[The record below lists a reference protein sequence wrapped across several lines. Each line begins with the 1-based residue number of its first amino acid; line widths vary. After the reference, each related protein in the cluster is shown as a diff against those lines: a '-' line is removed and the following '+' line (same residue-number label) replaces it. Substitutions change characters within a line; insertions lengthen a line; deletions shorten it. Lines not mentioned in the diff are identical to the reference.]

1 MNLFELTEDYLKLL
15 QLAEDPET
23 DPEALADT
31 MEGIEGALEDK
42 LDAYAYVVSQLD
54 GDIATIDTEIKR
66 LQELKKSLSN
76 NKDRVKKNMYA
87 SMIALDVRKIK
98 TAKHQFTIAKNGGK
112 LPVVIYDDVIP
123 EDVPDEYRI
132 TKYDFDKDAIRA
144 ALENGDFIPFAELGE
159 RGESLRIK

>member
-1 MNLFELTEDYLKLL
+1 MNLFELTADYLKLL
-15 QLAEDPET
+15 ELAEDPET

-42 LDAYAYVVSQLD
+42 LDSYAYVLSSLD
-54 GDIATIDTEIKR
+54 GDINTVDAEIKR
-66 LQELKKSLSN
+66 LQEFKKGLVKN
-76 NKDRVKKNMYA
+76 RDGIKKNMYS
-87 SMIALDVRKIK
+87 SMIALDTRKIK

-112 LPVVIYDDVIP
+112 LPVVIYDGIIP
-123 EDVPDEYRI
+123 ELVPEEFRV
-132 TKYDFDKDAIRA
+132 TKYDFDKDAIRT

>member
-1 MNLFELTEDYLKLL
+1 MNLFELTSDYLKLL
-15 QLAEDPET
+15 ELAEDPET

-42 LDAYAYVVSQLD
+42 LDSYAYVLSSLD
-54 GDIATIDTEIKR
+54 GDINTVDTEIKR
-66 LQELKKSLSN
+66 LQDIKKSLVN
-76 NKDRVKKNMYA
+76 NKDSIKKNMYS
-87 SMIALDVRKIK
+87 SMVALDMRKIK

-112 LPVVIYDDVIP
+112 LPVVIYDGITP
-123 EDVPDEYRI
+123 EYVPEEYRV

>member
-31 MEGIEGALEDK
+31 MEGIQGALEDK

-54 GDIATIDTEIKR
+54 GDIATADAEIKR
-66 LQELKKSLSN
+66 LQEFKKGLVN
-76 NKDRVKKNMYA
+76 NRDNVKKNMYS

-98 TAKHQFTIAKNGGK
+98 TAKHVFVIAKNGGK
-112 LPVVIYDDVIP
+112 LPVVIYDEVKP
-123 EDVPDEYRI
+123 EDVPDEYRVA
-132 TKYDFDKDAIRA
+132 KFDFDKDAIRA

>member
-42 LDAYAYVVSQLD
+42 LDSYAYVLSSLD
-54 GDIATIDTEIKR
+54 GDINTVDTEIKR
-66 LQELKKSLSN
+66 LQDIKKSLVN
-76 NKDRVKKNMYA
+76 NKDSIKKNMYS
-87 SMIALDVRKIK
+87 SMVALDMRKIK

-112 LPVVIYDDVIP
+112 LPVVIYDGITP
-123 EDVPDEYRI
+123 EFVPEEYRV

>member
-1 MNLFELTEDYLKLL
+1 MNLFELTSDYLKLL
-15 QLAEDPET
+15 ELAEDPET

-42 LDAYAYVVSQLD
+42 LDSYAYVLSSLD
-54 GDIATIDTEIKR
+54 GDINTVDTEIKR
-66 LQELKKSLSN
+66 LQDIKKSLVN
-76 NKDRVKKNMYA
+76 NKDRIKKNMYS
-87 SMIALDVRKIK
+87 SMVALDIRKIN
-98 TAKHQFTIAKNGGK
+98 TATHQFTIAKNGGK
-112 LPVVIYDDVIP
+112 LPVVIYDGITP
-123 EDVPDEYRI
+123 EFVPEEYRV